1 MKSKSILICML
12 AMAMTCVIPVSCS
25 SNKSTELLF
34 TVAGSTPTKVGV
46 IYEGLKIDTVLSI
59 SDGKASFSLPVD
71 KINLGYVVT
80 FADAEELVDFA
91 QIISD
96 GSSVEVNISEE
107 GNISLTTQP
116 GSLMSEI
123 NSFYTMS
130 FEGMSESE
138 YYEFVVDFAKRNSDN
153 GIALLALSLIPDE
166 ASIIKILD
174 SLKEPVS
181 SHEYV
186 TYLRNSIDSRSKTA
200 PGSKFVDF
208 EVEHVYGY
216 DRSAD
221 PQPLKKV
228 VKFSDYVGQGA
239 YVLVDFWSPW
249 CGPCRQEIKNIKP
262 IYEKY
267 KNKGL
272 EVLSIAVWERE
283 PQSHTIEVAG
293 QLGMDWKHINN
304 AGTVPTDIYG
314 IDGIPHLMLIGP
326 DGTILE
332 RGFHGAEE
340 MEEVVSKYIK

>member
-1 MKSKSILICML
+1 MKIKSVFICLL
-12 AMAMTCVIPVSCS
+12 AMAMTCVIPLSCS
-25 SNKSTELLF
+25 SNKSTELSF
-34 TVAGSTPTKVGV
+34 TVTGSAPTKVGV
-46 IYEGLKIDTVLSI
+46 MYESLEMDTILNI
-59 SDGKASFSLPVD
+59 SDGKATFSLPVD

-80 FADAEELVDFA
+80 LSDEEQVVDFA

-96 GSSVEVNISEE
+96 GSKVEVNVSED
-107 GNISLTTQP
+107 GKISLTTQP
-116 GSLMSEI
+116 GSIMSEL
-123 NSFYTMS
+123 NSLYTMS
-130 FEGMSESE
+130 FEEMSESE
-138 YYEFVVDFAKRNSDN
+138 YYDFMVEFAKRNSDN
-153 GIALLALSLIPDE
+153 GISLMALSIIQDE
-166 ASIIKILD
+166 ESIIKILD
-174 SLKEPVS
+174 FLKEPIS

-186 TYLRNSIDSRSKTA
+186 TYLREAVTSRSKTA
-200 PGSKFVDF
+200 PGTKFVDF

-216 DRSAD
+216 DRSTD

-249 CGPCRQEIKNIKP
+249 CGPCREEIKNIKK
-262 IYEKY
+262 IYEAY

-293 QLGMDWKHINN
+293 KLGMDWKHINN

-314 IDGIPHLMLIGP
+314 IDGIPHLMLVGP

-332 RGFHGAEE
+332 RGFHGAEQ
-340 MEEVVSKYIK
+340 MEEIVSKYIK